1 MMKKL
6 LVLLLAAALLLSMTP
21 AMAEGA
27 DMPAGLPDSIAAY
40 FSQSKFNGTTI
51 GSESYIWFNT
61 SDGQQYAFVI
71 ASKGD
76 INTVY
81 SFKHDGADWK
91 YKMRND
97 SILPYSAGYPVI
109 SFSNDVLT
117 IELYSKT
124 ENIIP
129 YQAFFLYQSKD
140 FVVTHVQ
147 NPATKTFADIT
158 SSSVTYYNN
167 KGERVGRVEGT
178 VARSIGYF
186 NFSHFPKTY
195 SAAKEKLSVAPEI
208 PYNSELT
215 AQNIK
220 FQNGQKYP
228 VYSGPST
235 AYFRAANGKAIV
247 STNDWI
253 QVFGMENGYILIQY
267 AIDSSRMRFGYI
279 EASSLPKSA
288 SVPQLRLEYAD
299 AVILQNVN
307 MTDDPL
313 NSQTMVRT
321 LNANQQVKWLAV
333 MGNWVYVE
341 VQGNS
346 PIRGFVPASTVA
358 RAAAAR
364 EYAAAYSD
372 ANYTANASIRIEN
385 GMLYATIAVTGN
397 PNANGDTLIGYQLY
411 ANNLPIASTLT
422 SGTAGAQT
430 YALATPFT
438 SGATVLGLCPVFT
451 GGERADEAITIPL
464 Y

>member
-1 MMKKL
+1 MKKL

-51 GSESYIWFNT
+51 GPESYIWFST
-61 SDGQQYAFVI
+61 SDGQQYAYVI
-71 ASKGD
+71 VSKGD

-81 SFKHDGADWK
+81 GFKHDGTDWK

-109 SFSNDVLT
+109 SFREDVLT

-124 ENIIP
+124 ENVIP
-129 YQAFFLYQSKD
+129 YQAFFLYQNKD

-147 NPATKTFADIT
+147 NPATKTFADVT

-195 SAAKEKLSVAPEI
+195 SAAKEKLSVAPDI

-228 VYSGPST
+228 VYSGPS
-235 AYFRAANGKAIV
+235 ASYERAANGKAIV

-253 QVFGMENGYILIQY
+253 QVFGSENGYILIQY

-279 EASSLPKSA
+279 EASSLPKNA
-288 SVPQLRLEYAD
+288 SVAPLQFEYSN
-299 AVILQNVN
+299 AVITQSVN

-321 LNANQQVKWLAV
+321 LSANQQVKRLAA
-333 MGNWVYVE
+333 MGSWVYIE
-341 VQGNS
+341 VSGAT
-346 PIRGFVPASTVA
+346 PIRGFVPASAVSSS
-358 RAAAAR
+358 
-364 EYAAAYSD
+364 EYVGSYSD
-372 ANYTANASIRIEN
+372 AVYSATAVVRIEN
-385 GMLYATIAVTGN
+385 GTVYATVAVNGN
-397 PNANGDTLIGYQLY
+397 PGKGGDNLLGYQLY
-411 ANNLPIASTLT
+411 ANNQAIASTLT
-422 SGTAGAQT
+422 SASATTFTLSAPYAG
-430 YALATPFT
+430 
-438 SGATVLGLCPVFT
+438 GAAVLGLCPVYT
-451 GGERADEAITIPL
+451 SGERADETIIIPMF
-464 Y
+464 